1 MVMDFGLLCPKVL
14 ALIKKKNVAYFI
26 SLGRKD

>member
-14 ALIKKKNVAYFI
+14 ALIKNVACFV